1 MDLLEMLQG
10 QLDDNAVSTLS
21 KSIRA
26 DKETTAAAANGVFA
40 TLVSALSRNAAKP
53 EGGNALLN
61 ALDRDHD
68 GSVLNDVMSLIGG
81 GGSTQK
87 ATNGLGILDHVLGGK
102 TNNVVQMVSK
112 ASGLDFL
119 KTSELMKLLAPMV
132 MGMLGRQ
139 KRQQGLDLGG
149 LAGILSG
156 TVNNAASRRQDM
168 GLISKVLDADGDG
181 NVMDDIAGMGMKM
194 LGGLFRK

>member
-53 EGGNALLN
+53 EAGNALLN

-102 TNNVVQMVSK
+102 TNNVIQMVSK

-119 KTSELMKLLAPMV
+119 KTGELMKLLAPMV

-156 TVNNAASRRQDM
+156 TVNSASSRRQDM